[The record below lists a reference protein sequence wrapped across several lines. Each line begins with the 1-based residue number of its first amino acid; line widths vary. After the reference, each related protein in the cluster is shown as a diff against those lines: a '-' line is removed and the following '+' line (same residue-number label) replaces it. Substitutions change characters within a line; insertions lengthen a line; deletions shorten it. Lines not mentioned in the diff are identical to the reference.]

1 MFFANTFS
9 GAMRPAAR
17 RNCSGAVRVHG
28 WAKRAQLR
36 AVCSAAAAL
45 ILAIGLLFATGAS
58 AQDQNSTFQF
68 GNSID
73 AQNGTASE
81 LGKSIRAQG
90 ATNSTF
96 QFGDSIQAQR
106 ETTSNLHLS
115 TSSSFADPDFHHWSF
130 NIGAGFSPLLGDIHS
145 RLNNG
150 WHVTGGAAF
159 RFNHYFSLGG
169 QVMYNGFR
177 VSDRV
182 LSEAA
187 VPDGNSHLWAFTA
200 QPMLQFAPHH
210 GFDPYLV
217 GGVGYYRRV
226 VQFTRPTVVQ
236 IDIFDPF
243 FFGVF
248 PVLIPAD
255 QVLGTIT
262 DDGIGGNAGV
272 GVSWRI
278 GDSDAH
284 VFLEARY
291 HYADVGSIVT
301 RMIPIT
307 IGLRF

>member
-1 MFFANTFS
+1 MFCANTFGRWMGPVTTGSCGS
-9 GAMRPAAR
+9 GARIRRWIKAPRLRELHYGHAAL
-17 RNCSGAVRVHG
+17 S
-28 WAKRAQLR
+28 L
-36 AVCSAAAAL
+36 AAAL
-45 ILAIGLLFATGAS
+45 LLAAS
-58 AQDQNSTFQF
+58 AGAQTQSQNSRFDFVNFAQ
-68 GNSID
+68 
-73 AQNGTASE
+73 AQNGPSS
-81 LGKSIRAQG
+81 GFQSN
-90 ATNSTF
+90 NST
-96 QFGDSIQAQR
+96 QAQ
-106 ETTSNLHLS
+106 EGTTSNLHF
-115 TSSSFADPDFHHWSF
+115 SSSNSSGDLYFHRWSA
-130 NIGAGFSPLLGDIHS
+130 NIGGGFSPLLGDIHS

-150 WHVTGGAAF
+150 WHVTGGAAY
-159 RFNHYFSLGG
+159 RFNHYLSLGG

-182 LSEAA
+182 LNEAA

-200 QPMLQFAPHH
+200 QPMLEFAPRH
-210 GFDPYLV
+210 GFNPYLV

-248 PVLIPAD
+248 PVLVPAN

-272 GVSWRI
+272 GVNWRI
-278 GDSDAH
+278 GDSDAQ

-291 HYADVGSIVT
+291 HYADVGSIIT

-307 IGLRF
+307 LGLRF